1 MIYKMSKV
9 EKYDHN
15 TIQMINVETQDLG
28 KIDPDSINFDR
39 IRKTALV
46 LRKYLEDDS
55 KDPYTIC
62 VKARGAMNSISECV
76 RVVTRIS
83 KYYKSQA
90 SRYQS
95 IAILEKA
102 EEWFQEN
109 KPNIKVTD
117 GMRKTYANMDED
129 YLKMKSREDAAA
141 ALLEYL
147 RNKRDDFEHDLN
159 LAKKKMQEDR
169 DEELKASYTNMA
181 DEEYEDV
188 S

>member
-1 MIYKMSKV
+1 MSDV

-15 TIQMINVETQDLG
+15 TIQTINVETQDLG
-28 KIDPDSINFDR
+28 KIDPDSISFDK

-55 KDPYTIC
+55 KDPYTVC
-62 VKARGAMNSISECV
+62 VKARGAMNSISECI
-76 RVVTRIS
+76 RIVTRIS
-83 KYYKSQA
+83 KYYKSQS

-95 IAILEKA
+95 IAILEKS
-102 EEWFQEN
+102 EEWFKEH
-109 KPNIKVTD
+109 KPDMKITD
-117 GMRKTYANMDED
+117 GMRKTYANMDKD
-129 YLKMKSREDAAA
+129 YLKMKEREDSAD
-141 ALLEYL
+141 ALLVYL

-159 LAKKKMQEDR
+159 LAKKKMQEDSL
-169 DEELKASYTNMA
+169 EESKAKYTNMA